1 MIPFNRQAPP
11 RLATLLAIA
20 ALSGCDGGF
29 IRAPETTPAWF
40 QRPPQEAGL
49 LFAVGSA
56 GPNQHDQALA
66 RARQDLVSQLRLTI
80 TSDVR
85 HNEDYSS
92 QETTAQNRAERLTQV
107 ARSDVQAKASAADL
121 PGVTVVEQV
130 DQREATY
137 ILLRLD
143 RVAWANDLRARI
155 ATLDATLPPEAAAI
169 LALPTT
175 TPAQRLAAAGQQI
188 RRLLPLLV
196 ERDEYLTR
204 LRTALPG
211 AAMPAEP
218 LDRAALDRH
227 LQNLLAEL
235 TVTLPDDPSVL
246 PLQTQL
252 IESLRHVG
260 LRTVP
265 MGQIGVLQMPL
276 VLTTRAETISGQ
288 VKLDGILSG
297 SLRLAADAGG
307 TQLGGISL
315 SERASSTREDVAR
328 ERLYQKLA
336 KRLADDLDQR
346 LTRMLAGN

>member
-1 MIPFNRQAPP
+1 VNVARRF
-11 RLATLLAIA
+11 ATAIAIA

-40 QRPPQEAGL
+40 QHPPHEEGML
-49 LFAVGSA
+49 YAVGAA
-56 GPNQHDQALA
+56 GPGQRDTALA

-80 TSDVR
+80 VADVR
-85 HNEDYSS
+85 HNEDYAS
-92 QETTAQNRAERLTQV
+92 TDATGQNRAERLAQV

-121 PGVTVVEQV
+121 PGVTIVEQV

-137 ILLRLD
+137 ILLRLN
-143 RVAWANDLRARI
+143 RVAWADELRARI
-155 ATLDATLPPEAAAI
+155 ATLDAKLPTEAAAI
-169 LALPTT
+169 LAFPTT
-175 TPAQRLAAAGQQI
+175 TPVQRLTAAGQQI

-211 AAMPAEP
+211 SAMPAAP
-218 LDRAALDRH
+218 IDRAALDRH

-235 TVTLPDDPSVL
+235 TVTLPDDPSIM

-252 IESLRHVG
+252 IESLRQVG
-260 LRTVP
+260 LRAVP
-265 MGQIGVLQMPL
+265 ANNGVNGGILQLPL
-276 VLTTRAETISGQ
+276 VLTTRAENINGQ
-288 VKLDGILSG
+288 IKLDGQLSG
-297 SLRLAADAGG
+297 SLRLSADAGG

-328 ERLYQKLA
+328 ERLYQKLS
-336 KRLADDLDQR
+336 KRLAEDLDQR